1 MPERSTKDNITRK
14 KVLQDKLRDPVTK
27 IASFW
32 KPICVVISRVETLKV
47 RCNSNKKFRLRLKSD
62 TETQLPTH
70 EILAT
75 LVATISGWTTDDRYT
90 INRAT
95 RRKNSQE
102 VGAIKLIPQQKRNFG
117 KMKELE
123 KGSKAREATVWPT
136 RDNLNQSEKT
146 WPTCLQVSLFL
157 RYFGTTTPAY
167 VSSLSILPKTI
178 YQEVSPYFLPLF
190 SLFSSP

>member
-1 MPERSTKDNITRK
+1 MAAYAWGFLGVGQMGKTKGIK
-14 KVLQDKLRDPVTK
+14 GELKAQ
-27 IASFW
+27 
-32 KPICVVISRVETLKV
+32 VEEIEIM
-47 RCNSNKKFRLRLKSD
+47 LKSD

-123 KGSKAREATVWPT
+123 KGSKAREATVLG
-136 RDNLNQSEKT
+136 RL
-146 WPTCLQVSLFL
+146 SL
-157 RYFGTTTPAY
+157 
-167 VSSLSILPKTI
+167 
-178 YQEVSPYFLPLF
+178 
-190 SLFSSP
+190 